1 MKVAVS
7 AEFYVTKWL
16 GLGIC
21 WVLKSGDELKVQ
33 CLSGDQVAK
42 EMCSHVDVSLFL
54 VVLCILGGVNSR
66 LVVDVQDGRGHV
78 ASVGGY

>member
-7 AEFYVTKWL
+7 AEFYVTKRL

-21 WVLKSGDELKVQ
+21 WVLQSGDELKLQ
-33 CLSGDQVAK
+33 CLSGDQIAK
-42 EMCSHVDVSLFL
+42 ETRSHVDVSLFL
-54 VVLCILGGVNSR
+54 VVLCVLGGVNCR